1 MDMLKKI
8 IENRPQ
14 RLCKKCGK
22 CCRIVAIDKSYS
34 ELKYEA
40 ENGKTESIEFL
51 DTFIPY
57 PSIDDVLKIDRE
69 TVENIE
75 DWNLKTFYKCKYLRD
90 DNLCSIY
97 EDRFDSC
104 KNYPKSPFLELPEG
118 CGFEGWA
125 FQEGE
130 KIKQTIRKLKEE
142 LLNYETEYKTT
153 KNSKE
158 KNRLQKLI
166 NITNSK
172 IEKYE
177 TILPDYIYI

>member
-1 MDMLKKI
+1 MLKKI

-22 CCRIVAIDKSYS
+22 CCRIVAVEKSYS
-34 ELKYEA
+34 ELKTEA
-40 ENGKTESIEFL
+40 EAGNKEAIEFL
-51 DTFIPY
+51 DRFIPY
-57 PSIDDVLKIDRE
+57 PSIDEVLKIDRE

-75 DWNLKTFYKCKYLRD
+75 DWGLKTFYKCKYLRD

-104 KNYPKSPFLELPEG
+104 KIYPGSPFTELPES

-130 KIKQTIRKLKEE
+130 KIKQNIRKLKEE
-142 LLNYETEYKTT
+142 LLNYETEYKTS
-153 KNSKE
+153 KSSKE
-158 KNRLQKLI
+158 KNQLQKLI
-166 NITNSK
+166 SLTKDK

-177 TILPDYIYI
+177 TILPDYVFI